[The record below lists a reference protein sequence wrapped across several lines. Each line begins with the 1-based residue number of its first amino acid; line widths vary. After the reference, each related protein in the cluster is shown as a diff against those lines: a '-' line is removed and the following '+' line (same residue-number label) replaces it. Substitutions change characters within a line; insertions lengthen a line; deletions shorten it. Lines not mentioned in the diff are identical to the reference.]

1 MTGPRARAA
10 LANIGAEDRSPTRI
24 LSSQGPLADHVE
36 GFSAR
41 PEQQEMAEIVA
52 ETIEARGVLLCEA
65 GTGTGKTFAYLVPS
79 LLSGRKVIISTYT
92 RALQDQL
99 FYRDLPL
106 VQRALAMP
114 VDATLLKGRGNYLCR
129 YRLGRNAAHGY
140 GDRLAAQLA
149 HVSAWAGR
157 TSSGD
162 IGELGLPDESPLYPF
177 ITSTSDNCLG
187 QGCPEVQA
195 CHVVRAR
202 REAQAAEV
210 VVVNHHLLLADLTL
224 REEGFAELLPG
235 ADAVIVDE
243 AHQLP
248 EVAQLFFS
256 TSLGSRQ
263 LLELCRDTVAA
274 ERDEA
279 GDEGLRRAAVALEQA
294 TDDFAHALGAT
305 HRRAVWSE
313 IAEQPRV
320 GAAHTT
326 LGQALADL
334 ATALEDGACRG
345 DALKHCRRRAQGLS
359 ERLAAVTDADGEA
372 NGLCWFESHERG
384 FTLTSTP
391 AHIGEAFTSR
401 LRAGDCAW
409 VFTSATLA
417 VGNDFGYFQGRLAL
431 AKARTAHWESPYD
444 YARQA
449 LLYLPEMTLAPN
461 RPGYTEAVM
470 AASLPVLLASRG
482 RAFLLFTSHRAL
494 AEAARW
500 LAPRW
505 SFPLLVQGQAPR
517 TELLRRFRTGENSV
531 LLGTQSF
538 WEGVDVRGEALS
550 LVVIDKLPFAAPE
563 DPLTKAQIQRIE
575 RDGRNPFLEYQ
586 IPEAVIALKQ
596 GAGRLIRGPEE
607 RGVLMLCDPRIH
619 TRSYGQMFLTALPPM
634 RRTSELS
641 DVQSFF
647 ASGGP
652 IVTQPMSHRPSS
664 TDPEVPP
671 PSERRLP

>member
-10 LANIGAEDRSPTRI
+10 LANAEDRSPTWI
-24 LSSQGPLADHVE
+24 LSSEGPLADHVE

-52 ETIEARGVLLCEA
+52 ATIEARGVLLCEA

-79 LLSGRKVIISTYT
+79 LLSGRKVILSTGT

-114 VDATLLKGRGNYLCR
+114 VDAALLKGRVNYLCR

-140 GDRLAAQLA
+140 GGRLAAQLA

-157 TSSGD
+157 TSIGD

-195 CHVVRAR
+195 CHLVRAR

-263 LLELCRDTVAA
+263 LLELARDTVAA

-279 GDEGLRRAAVALEQA
+279 GDLEGLRRAAVVLEQA
-294 TDDFAHALGAT
+294 TGDFAQALGAT

-313 IAEQPRV
+313 IAAEPRA

-345 DALKHCRRRAQGLS
+345 EGLKHCRRRAQALS
-359 ERLAAVTDADGEA
+359 ERLAAVTGADGETD
-372 NGLCWFESHERG
+372 GLCWFESHERG

-391 AHIGEAFTSR
+391 AHIGEAFSSR
-401 LRAGDCAW
+401 IRAGDCAW

-431 AKARTAHWESPYD
+431 AKARTARWESPYD

-449 LLYLPEMTLAPN
+449 LLYLPEMTLGPN

-470 AASLPVLLASRG
+470 AATLPVLVASRG

-500 LAPRW
+500 LASRW
-505 SFPLLVQGQAPR
+505 SFPLLVQGEAPR
-517 TELLRRFRTGENSV
+517 TELLRRFRTGESSV

-586 IPEAVIALKQ
+586 VPEAVIALKQ
-596 GAGRLIRGPEE
+596 GVGRLIRGPEE
-607 RGVLMLCDPRIH
+607 RGVLMLCDPRVR
-619 TRSYGQMFLTALPPM
+619 TRSYGRMFLTALPPM
-634 RRTSELS
+634 RRTCELS

-647 ASGGP
+647 ASGA
-652 IVTQPMSHRPSS
+652 SSS
-664 TDPEVPP
+664 TIPRFHQRPN
-671 PSERRLP
+671 S